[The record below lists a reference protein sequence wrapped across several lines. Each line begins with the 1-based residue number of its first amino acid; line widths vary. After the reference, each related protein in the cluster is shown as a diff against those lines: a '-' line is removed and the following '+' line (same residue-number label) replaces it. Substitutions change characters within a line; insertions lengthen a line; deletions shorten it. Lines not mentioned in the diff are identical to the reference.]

1 MTGVAPHPVLKEEY
15 EWEHAVKA
23 FLGPDAE
30 LISVSRWIGDSRVYV
45 RRDRLALIRSL
56 ATANPPPVNSL
67 HFEAEILKRL
77 GWEAE
82 CISEDEW
89 EALRVSRIEGA
100 PLERRMADL
109 SLRERALLLA
119 QLIPQLRALHRK
131 EVAHRDL
138 RADNVLIEPSGRPR
152 IIDFD
157 RAIVGTGWTPALAD
171 WIGISSSGLS
181 PNPYWK
187 LALFTLIP
195 KVQSGGRRFR
205 ARLKHMKAFEKR
217 PLAADLKLLE
227 SAWEIAERSAANA
240 PGQALAYYALTYK
253 HWHFPGERPWY
264 LRWDAIRR
272 RVPLEGK
279 RVLDLGSNM
288 GLLPTFA
295 LLHGAESAV
304 GVDADADV
312 LRAAAMIAQAF
323 GVSPKFRQLDL
334 NEAPN
339 WEEELSGSD
348 IVVAMSLLEWLDDDR
363 RLLNFLGC
371 HREVIYEGHDPVEFE
386 LARVKSAGFMKREIL
401 TETERGRFLVYG
413 RKN

>member
-1 MTGVAPHPVLKEEY
+1 
-15 EWEHAVKA
+15 
-23 FLGPDAE
+23 
-30 LISVSRWIGDSRVYV
+30 
-45 RRDRLALIRSL
+45 
-56 ATANPPPVNSL
+56 
-67 HFEAEILKRL
+67 
-77 GWEAE
+77 
-82 CISEDEW
+82 
-89 EALRVSRIEGA
+89 
-100 PLERRMADL
+100 
-109 SLRERALLLA
+109 
-119 QLIPQLRALHRK
+119 
-131 EVAHRDL
+131 
-138 RADNVLIEPSGRPR
+138 VLIEPSGWPR

-157 RAIVGTGWTPALAD
+157 RAIVGKGWTPALAD
-171 WIGISSSGLS
+171 WVGISSSGLS

-187 LALFTLIP
+187 LVLFTLIP
-195 KVQSGGRRFR
+195 KAQSGGRRVR
-205 ARLKHMKAFEKR
+205 ARLKHVTAFEKR

-240 PGQALAYYALTYK
+240 PGQGLAYYALTYK

-264 LRWDAIRR
+264 LRWHAIRR
-272 RVPLEGK
+272 RVALEGK

-323 GVSPKFRQLDL
+323 EVSPKFRQLDL
-334 NEAPN
+334 NEVPS
-339 WEEELSGSD
+339 WEEELFGAD
-348 IVVAMSLLEWLDDDR
+348 IVVAMSLLEWLHDDR

-386 LARVKSAGFMKREIL
+386 LARLKSAGFTKREIL
-401 TETERGRFLVYG
+401 IETERGRFLAYG